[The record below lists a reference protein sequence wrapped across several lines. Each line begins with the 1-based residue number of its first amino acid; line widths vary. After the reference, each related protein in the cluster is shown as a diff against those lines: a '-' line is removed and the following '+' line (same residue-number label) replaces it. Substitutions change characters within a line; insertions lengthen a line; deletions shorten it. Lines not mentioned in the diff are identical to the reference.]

1 MPYYSFKSN
10 LFFSIRGWSDTY
22 NKIFPSILDFFN
34 GKNIFLPFV
43 ENNETG
49 RQVLWRLMDLMVNF
63 IVPLSVFHYQVF
75 WFKWGKC
82 RNVGCM
88 NSTWS
93 RCRCLSEAM
102 FHVPC
107 LIVRWQWWITR
118 YLILIFICSLSWHMI
133 VHLKGLIVWS
143 CAKKVMSVEWNI
155 FHIFRLIFYHL
166 ISRCICICIC

>member
-1 MPYYSFKSN
+1 MSSGLGLDVIFI
-10 LFFSIRGWSDTY
+10 FSILGEWGGWVLEKYGKFHTFFEG
-22 NKIFPSILDFFN
+22 FPY
-34 GKNIFLPFV
+34 KPFV
-43 ENNETG
+43 ENNETE

-63 IVPLSVFHYQVF
+63 IVPLSVFSYQVF

-155 FHIFRLIFYHL
+155 FHIF
-166 ISRCICICIC
+166 

>member
-1 MPYYSFKSN
+1 MPKYSFKSN
-10 LFFSIRGWSDTY
+10 LFFSIWGWSDTY

-43 ENNETG
+43 ENNETE

-88 NSTWS
+88 NRTWS

-102 FHVPC
+102 FHVW
-107 LIVRWQWWITR
+107 LSDDSDGSLVTWSWSLYVHFLGIW
-118 YLILIFICSLSWHMI
+118 LFIW
-133 VHLKGLIVWS
+133 
-143 CAKKVMSVEWNI
+143 
-155 FHIFRLIFYHL
+155 RD
-166 ISRCICICIC
+166 

>member
-10 LFFSIRGWSDTY
+10 LY
-22 NKIFPSILDFFN
+22 LSILDFFN

-43 ENNETG
+43 ENNETE

-88 NSTWS
+88 NSPWS

-118 YLILIFICSLSWHMI
+118 YLILSWVKHFPYLSVNFLSFNIKMYLHLHM
-133 VHLKGLIVWS
+133 LI
-143 CAKKVMSVEWNI
+143 
-155 FHIFRLIFYHL
+155 
-166 ISRCICICIC
+166 